1 MVWGLYGAVWFGKVW
16 LGMTSSLP
24 AVMLVDDHPL
34 FRQGLRMMLST
45 SQVIRAQ
52 FFEAGS
58 VAEAVEHQARVDLVL
73 LDISMPGGDGVT
85 GIARVRQRWPHAPVV
100 MLSGHDHQE
109 LIQDSVRHGA
119 SGFMSKAMQPDAI
132 CTEVQQWLMRSVGSL
147 YGLTQPQPQS
157 AIGIPM
163 AEGDNPLTSRQYE
176 ILKYLAQGF
185 SNKGIATK
193 LDLSEYTV
201 RNQVV
206 SILRHFDAQTRTQA
220 VASAQRAGL
229 LPAVIVK

>member
-119 SGFMSKAMQPDAI
+119 SSSP
-132 CTEVQQWLMRSVGSL
+132 
-147 YGLTQPQPQS
+147 
-157 AIGIPM
+157 
-163 AEGDNPLTSRQYE
+163 
-176 ILKYLAQGF
+176 
-185 SNKGIATK
+185 
-193 LDLSEYTV
+193 
-201 RNQVV
+201 
-206 SILRHFDAQTRTQA
+206 TRTCPPR
-220 VASAQRAGL
+220 STAGS
-229 LPAVIVK
+229 